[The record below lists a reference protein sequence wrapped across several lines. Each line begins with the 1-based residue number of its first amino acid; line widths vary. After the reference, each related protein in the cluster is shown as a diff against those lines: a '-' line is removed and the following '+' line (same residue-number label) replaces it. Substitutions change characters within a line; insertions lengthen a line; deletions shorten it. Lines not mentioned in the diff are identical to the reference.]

1 MSHTFSKQQKLVAI
15 EGNGGKLVAIDVSLD
30 SCSTIVVV
38 LMSDRSFARTRRLLP
53 SNPAFKSQATKKV
66 GFDPLLVIYY
76 SKKHKGKLNI

>member
-15 EGNGGKLVAIDVSLD
+15 KGNGCKLIAIDFSLD
-30 SCSTIVVV
+30 SCLTIVVV
-38 LMSDRSFARTRRLLP
+38 LMSDRSFARIGRLLP
-53 SNPAFKSQATKKV
+53 SNPAFKSKATKKV